1 MLLQALCE
9 EKRDWNQLLTG
20 DLLQNWNTLISE
32 LQSSPTMSLPRCLLN
47 GAPGEVNS
55 FGLYGFCDASKHAY
69 AAVVYLVI
77 ETPHGGFTRFVVSK
91 TRVFPLKSQT
101 IPRLELF
108 SALLLAYLMD
118 SITTCLESQLSLS
131 TPVCYTDSKVALFW
145 IKGITKTWKQFV
157 QHRVS
162 EIWKLLPIN
171 CWKHCPGVENPADL
185 PSRGMNPVE
194 LSLSNLW
201 IHGPKWLREPVGEDQ
216 VGETAMPI
224 ECAAEMRAKDR
235 DLTLN
240 LLLLIVLVLTWQSDE
255 TTTVPSNDS

>member
-1 MLLQALCE
+1 
-9 EKRDWNQLLTG
+9 
-20 DLLQNWNTLISE
+20 
-32 LQSSPTMSLPRCLLN
+32 MSLPRCFLN

-77 ETPHGGFTRFVVSK
+77 ETPHGRFTRFVVSK
-91 TRVFPLKSQT
+91 TRVSPLKSQT
-101 IPRLELF
+101 IPRLELL
-108 SALLLAYLMD
+108 SALLLACLMD
-118 SITTCLESQLSLS
+118 SVTTCLESELSLS

-162 EIWKLLPIN
+162 EIRKLLPTN

-194 LSLSNLW
+194 LSLSSLSMHSW
-201 IHGPKWLREPVGEDQ
+201 
-216 VGETAMPI
+216 T
-224 ECAAEMRAKDR
+224 
-235 DLTLN
+235 
-240 LLLLIVLVLTWQSDE
+240 
-255 TTTVPSNDS
+255 